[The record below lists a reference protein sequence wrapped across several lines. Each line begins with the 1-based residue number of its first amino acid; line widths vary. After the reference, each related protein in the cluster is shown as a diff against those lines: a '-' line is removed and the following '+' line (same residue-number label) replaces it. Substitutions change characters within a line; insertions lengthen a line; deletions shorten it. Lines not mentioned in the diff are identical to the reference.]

1 MKEFI
6 NRYFLFELSGLLS
19 GLSQK
24 TFMSRIEDQQIY
36 FEKVPFITQDTQFFF
51 LKKKDES
58 SMNTVELK

>member
-1 MKEFI
+1 MNEFI

-36 FEKVPFITQDTQFFF
+36 FEKVPFITQDTQFF
-51 LKKKDES
+51 
-58 SMNTVELK
+58 

>member
-1 MKEFI
+1 MNEFI

-24 TFMSRIEDQQIY
+24 TFMSRIEYQQIY

-51 LKKKDES
+51 KKKKT
-58 SMNTVELK
+58 NLL

>member
-1 MKEFI
+1 MNEFI